1 MTKFE
6 PKRWFLLRPD
16 STRADRFAAFY
27 WGAQRRAV
35 SWVALVAA
43 LGTVV
48 LAYSQY
54 RDLAPEIQLQITLA
68 RLCVLT
74 PSMLLVGL
82 LSHFC
87 DFRLWVRDA
96 VFCLLLVIG
105 ISQVFIH
112 GWMKS
117 AGQLHLVPFTSFVLC
132 MAFFYLLSCV
142 GIRRAAIVCVG
153 TSTAYCLME
162 WRILGAFQIEHIRT
176 LVLANAA
183 GFAAAFIFE
192 QLLTEL
198 FHAEE
203 AARRAASEDS
213 LTGLPNRRA
222 SMSGLETALALA
234 QREQRQLSV
243 AMIDLDYFK
252 RLNDQLGHL
261 AGDQALCHVALL
273 MRDLVGRPLDVVGRW
288 GGEEFLLVYFDAKP
302 AAAHHRLMQFCRQV
316 YALQLPNP
324 AAPLG
329 VVTVSLGVWT
339 GVPSVDDST
348 DDLIAHADFALYEA
362 KAAGRNRMAVSA
374 ATTYSE

>member
-1 MTKFE
+1 MEYKTFGYFKDEHF
-6 PKRWFLLRPD
+6 
-16 STRADRFAAFY
+16 RA
-27 WGAQRRAV
+27 
-35 SWVALVAA
+35 
-43 LGTVV
+43 
-48 LAYSQY
+48 
-54 RDLAPEIQLQITLA
+54 
-68 RLCVLT
+68 
-74 PSMLLVGL
+74 
-82 LSHFC
+82 
-87 DFRLWVRDA
+87 
-96 VFCLLLVIG
+96 
-105 ISQVFIH
+105 
-112 GWMKS
+112 
-117 AGQLHLVPFTSFVLC
+117 
-132 MAFFYLLSCV
+132 
-142 GIRRAAIVCVG
+142 
-153 TSTAYCLME
+153 
-162 WRILGAFQIEHIRT
+162 

-183 GFAAAFIFE
+183 GLAAASVFE
-192 QLLTEL
+192 RLLKEL

-234 QREQRQLSV
+234 QREQRQLSI

-252 RLNDQLGHL
+252 RLNDQRGHL

-362 KAAGRNRMAVSA
+362 KAASRNRMAVSA